1 MQFNEKAKE
10 MLQKAMAE
18 QGADAVWINVVQD
31 ENSNSIQ
38 MNVKKREEGDRVV
51 EEDGLTIV
59 MNAETELML
68 MNIKFVGTDEGTITL
83 ESMGCGSCGSCG
95 SCGGSCGG

>member
-1 MQFNEKAKE
+1 MQFNEKAKQ
-10 MLQKAMAE
+10 MLQKAMTE

-68 MNIKFVGTDEGTITL
+68 MNIKFVGTDEGTIQL
-83 ESMGCGSCGSCG
+83 ESMGCGSCDSCG